1 MTMDPMATFQTTDG
15 TNLFYTEWGAGTPV
29 VFAHSW
35 GLNSDM
41 WNYQVPDLVDAG
53 CRCIVYDRR
62 GQGRSELVGHGYDC
76 DTLAGDL
83 AALIEKL
90 DLRGV
95 TLVAHSFGAMEAVWY
110 VSRHG
115 SGRVAQVVLL
125 APTTPYLLKTDDNP
139 QGADRAFFEAT
150 AAALRRDVGRWCT
163 DNAPP
168 FFGADTWVS
177 SATLDWTLRM
187 IVDTPLQV
195 LLDTWW
201 TNVETDCREDLRRLP
216 VPTLVLHGDA
226 DASAPLEV
234 TGRPTADLLPDGELR
249 VYPNTGHGLY
259 VSEHDRVNADVLA
272 FMRNEATSRSA

>member
-1 MTMDPMATFQTTDG
+1 MATFQTTDG
-15 TNLFYTEWGAGTPV
+15 TTLFHTEWGAGQPV

-41 WNYQVPDLVDAG
+41 WNYQVPDLVDAV

-62 GQGRSELVGHGYDC
+62 GHGRSERVGHGYDC

-83 AALIEKL
+83 AALIEHL
-90 DLRGV
+90 DLRDV
-95 TLVAHSFGAMEAVWY
+95 TLVAHSFGAKEAVRY
-110 VSRHG
+110 IANHG
-115 SGRVAQVVLL
+115 AERVARVVLV
-125 APTTPYLLKTDDNP
+125 APTTPYLLRTPDNP

-150 AAALRRDVGRWCT
+150 AAALRRDVGQWCT
-163 DNAPP
+163 DNAGP
-168 FFGADTWVS
+168 FFGTDTWVS

-195 LLDTWW
+195 LLDTLWA
-201 TNVETDCREDLRRLP
+201 NVETDCREDLRRLP

-226 DASAPLEV
+226 DASAPLEI
-234 TGRPTADLLPDGELR
+234 TGRPTAALLPDGELK
-249 VYPNTGHGLY
+249 VYPDTGHGLY

-272 FMRNEATSRSA
+272 FIRSHAPAGHPA

>member
-1 MTMDPMATFQTTDG
+1 MATFQTTDG
-15 TNLFYTEWGAGTPV
+15 TTLFHTEWGAGQPV

-62 GQGRSELVGHGYDC
+62 GHGRSERVGHGYDC

-83 AALIEKL
+83 AALIEHL
-90 DLRGV
+90 DLRDV
-95 TLVAHSFGAMEAVWY
+95 TLVAHSFGAKEAVRY
-110 VSRHG
+110 IANHG
-115 SGRVAQVVLL
+115 AERVARVVLV
-125 APTTPYLLKTDDNP
+125 APTTPYLLRTPDNP

-150 AAALRRDVGRWCT
+150 AAALRRDVGQWCT
-163 DNAPP
+163 DNAGP
-168 FFGADTWVS
+168 FFGTDTWVS

-195 LLDTWW
+195 LLDTLWA
-201 TNVETDCREDLRRLP
+201 NVETDCREDLRRFP

-226 DASAPLEV
+226 DASAPLEI
-234 TGRPTADLLPDGELR
+234 TGRPTAALLPDGELK
-249 VYPNTGHGLY
+249 VYPDTGHGLY

-272 FMRNEATSRSA
+272 FIRSHAPAGHPA

>member
-1 MTMDPMATFQTTDG
+1 MPSFQTTDG
-15 TNLFYTEWGAGTPV
+15 TSLFYAEWGTGEPV

-53 CRCIVYDRR
+53 CRCVVYDRR
-62 GQGRSELVGHGYDC
+62 GHGRSDRPGHGYDC
-76 DTLAGDL
+76 DTLADDL
-83 AALIEKL
+83 AALIEQL
-90 DLRGV
+90 DLRDV
-95 TLVAHSFGAMEAVWY
+95 TLVAHSFGSKEAVRY
-110 VSRHG
+110 LSRHG
-115 SGRVAQVVLL
+115 SSRVARVVLL
-125 APTTPYLLKTDDNP
+125 APTTPYLLLTDDNP
-139 QGADRAFFEAT
+139 RGVDRAFFEAT
-150 AAALRRDVGRWCT
+150 ATAQRRDVGQWCT

-195 LLDTWW
+195 LLDTFWA
-201 TNVETDCREDLRRLP
+201 NVETDSREDLRRLP

-226 DASAPLEV
+226 DASAPLDL
-234 TGRPTADLLPDGELR
+234 TGRPTADLLPDGELK

-272 FMRNEATSRSA
+272 FMRNDAAAGRSA

>member
-1 MTMDPMATFQTTDG
+1 MATFQTTDG
-15 TNLFYTEWGAGTPV
+15 TTLFHTEWGAGQPV

-62 GQGRSELVGHGYDC
+62 GHGRSERVGHGYDC

-83 AALIEKL
+83 AALIEHL
-90 DLRGV
+90 DLRDV
-95 TLVAHSFGAMEAVWY
+95 TLVTHSFGAKEAVRY
-110 VSRHG
+110 IANHGAERVSR
-115 SGRVAQVVLL
+115 VVLV
-125 APTTPYLLKTDDNP
+125 APTTPYLLRTPDNP

-150 AAALRRDVGRWCT
+150 AAALRRDVGQWCT
-163 DNAPP
+163 DNAGP
-168 FFGADTWVS
+168 FFGTDTWVS

-195 LLDTWW
+195 LLDTLWA
-201 TNVETDCREDLRRLP
+201 NVETDCREDLRRLP

-226 DASAPLEV
+226 DASAPLEI
-234 TGRPTADLLPDGELR
+234 TGRPTAALLPDGELK
-249 VYPNTGHGLY
+249 VYPDTGHGLY

-272 FMRNEATSRSA
+272 FIRSHAPAGHPA

>member
-1 MTMDPMATFQTTDG
+1 MATFQTTDG
-15 TNLFYTEWGAGTPV
+15 TTLFHTEWGAGQPV

-41 WNYQVPDLVDAG
+41 WNYQVPDLVDAV

-62 GQGRSELVGHGYDC
+62 GHGRSERVGHGYDC

-83 AALIEKL
+83 AALIEHL
-90 DLRGV
+90 DLRDV
-95 TLVAHSFGAMEAVWY
+95 TLVAHSFGAKEAVRY
-110 VSRHG
+110 IANHG
-115 SGRVAQVVLL
+115 AERVARVVLV
-125 APTTPYLLKTDDNP
+125 APTTPYLLRTPDNP

-150 AAALRRDVGRWCT
+150 AAALRRDVGQWCT
-163 DNAPP
+163 DNAGP
-168 FFGADTWVS
+168 FFGTDTWVS

-195 LLDTWW
+195 LLDTLWA
-201 TNVETDCREDLRRLP
+201 NVETDCREDLRRLP

-226 DASAPLEV
+226 DASAPLEI
-234 TGRPTADLLPDGELR
+234 TGRPTAALLPDGELK
-249 VYPNTGHGLY
+249 VYPDTGHGLY

-272 FMRNEATSRSA
+272 FIRSHAPAGRPA